1 MDNMGKWITAF
12 ASAQREMREGG
23 GFAGRTARLRWTANL
38 TGDTLRLRFANAS
51 PDKPMRMGP
60 VTVWS
65 GKGSA
70 EITFGGQP
78 VLQLAPGSL
87 AESDEAFLPVKAG
100 DTLTVLL
107 HFPSDAFPPRSA
119 SGAFPVERSAPGD
132 FTGKPDFAADP
143 ALWQITEDIAAA
155 WPLPAL
161 CGIDLFC
168 GNEEAG
174 AVAVL
179 GDSITEMGFWTRP
192 LEKYI
197 QDNFPGQ
204 RAFLNLGIAG
214 NRLLLPTGGRMAEA
228 GGNCFGD
235 AGLTRLPRDILSIH
249 GLRAVYLAMGV
260 NDITQPES
268 GEMSPPL
275 SERCTVETLAAGF
288 SRVQHTLRDRGVKV
302 YGCTVTPFGG
312 MGGFCP
318 ETLEMWEK
326 FNGWLRRQAAAG
338 DYDGLVDFAKVLE
351 DPEKPG
357 YMLPAYDSGDHLHP
371 GPAGGAR
378 MAEEAE
384 KVLE

>member
-51 PDKPMRMGP
+51 SDKPMRMGP

-107 HFPSDAFPPRSA
+107 YFPSDAFPPRSA
-119 SGAFPVERSAPGD
+119 SGAFPVERSTPGD

-168 GNEEAG
+168 
-174 AVAVL
+174 
-179 GDSITEMGFWTRP
+179 
-192 LEKYI
+192 
-197 QDNFPGQ
+197 
-204 RAFLNLGIAG
+204 
-214 NRLLLPTGGRMAEA
+214 
-228 GGNCFGD
+228 
-235 AGLTRLPRDILSIH
+235 
-249 GLRAVYLAMGV
+249 
-260 NDITQPES
+260 
-268 GEMSPPL
+268 
-275 SERCTVETLAAGF
+275 
-288 SRVQHTLRDRGVKV
+288 
-302 YGCTVTPFGG
+302 
-312 MGGFCP
+312 
-318 ETLEMWEK
+318 
-326 FNGWLRRQAAAG
+326 
-338 DYDGLVDFAKVLE
+338 
-351 DPEKPG
+351 
-357 YMLPAYDSGDHLHP
+357 
-371 GPAGGAR
+371 
-378 MAEEAE
+378 
-384 KVLE
+384 